1 MLFDKVVGVVAEL
14 GPAKAL
20 QAHIIFPVQI
30 LQMGML
36 FHQMSGK
43 TAAHG
48 NIGAISFEMG
58 GLSVLSEQESA
69 TMFNDRYS
77 TDTTDMVR

>member
-1 MLFDKVVGVVAEL
+1 MPRLSYPPLVEPGIDIKPKGRQL
-14 GPAKAL
+14 GP
-20 QAHIIFPVQI
+20 P
-30 LQMGML
+30 
-36 FHQMSGK
+36 
-43 TAAHG
+43 
-48 NIGAISFEMG
+48 ISFEMG